1 MVARNAQ
8 QQEWNAGDG
17 EGETVLSNIE
27 NQITSVIVGLDFAQA
42 IESIPPTLDLY
53 EAGMSS
59 HTSVKLMLAVEDLFD
74 IEFPDEMLERET
86 FASVANIAIAVRDVL
101 SSE

>member
-1 MVARNAQ
+1 MVAQNAQ
-8 QQEWNAGDG
+8 QQAWDDKESGGDA
-17 EGETVLSNIE
+17 VLSDIE
-27 NQITSVIVGLDFAQA
+27 NQIASVIGELDFAQA
-42 IESIPPTLDLY
+42 IESISPTLDLY

-86 FASVANIAIAVRDVL
+86 FASVANIAAAVKDVL
-101 SSE
+101 SSD